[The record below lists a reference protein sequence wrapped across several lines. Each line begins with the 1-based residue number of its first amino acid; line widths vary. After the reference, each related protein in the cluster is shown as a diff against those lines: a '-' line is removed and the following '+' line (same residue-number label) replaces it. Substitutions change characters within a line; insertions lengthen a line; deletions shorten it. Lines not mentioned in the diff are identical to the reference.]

1 MECYIKILTKPNERK
16 LKMTLDEIRYE
27 FFKMLWEAPEYIQMR
42 YMNLMKDLPDSMP
55 KKDWERFMNMIA
67 DDLKLAESLN

>member
-1 MECYIKILTKPNERK
+1 MAA
-16 LKMTLDEIRYE
+16 DEIRRE

>member
-1 MECYIKILTKPNERK
+1 
-16 LKMTLDEIRYE
+16 MTLDEIRYE

>member
-1 MECYIKILTKPNERK
+1 
-16 LKMTLDEIRYE
+16 MTMDEIRYE

-42 YMNLMKDLPDSMP
+42 YMNLMKDLPNSMP

>member
-1 MECYIKILTKPNERK
+1 
-16 LKMTLDEIRYE
+16 MTMDEIRYE

>member
-1 MECYIKILTKPNERK
+1 
-16 LKMTLDEIRYE
+16 MTLDEIRYE

-42 YMNLMKDLPDSMP
+42 YMNLMKDLPDSLP

>member
-1 MECYIKILTKPNERK
+1 
-16 LKMTLDEIRYE
+16 MTLDEIRYE
-27 FFKMLWEAPEYIQMR
+27 FFKMLWDAPEYIQMR